1 MGSKAKVI
9 AQENLKE
16 HGTYEK
22 LLYVDGV
29 TCVIHVLFWLILSM
43 PFLMWITLLGIR
55 VPRMVLNFLS
65 AREQKTGDGTTKYQ
79 NYEFLFR
86 YYTTLGYFPVGWL
99 FQLITC
105 LAWYCRD
112 WSSKSTGR
120 MLLRMLQG
128 EDDAF
133 EDEWPTETPGKVP
146 AVVPVPVPV

>member
-1 MGSKAKVI
+1 M
-9 AQENLKE
+9 
-16 HGTYEK
+16 
-22 LLYVDGV
+22 DGV

-65 AREQKTGDGTTKYQ
+65 TREQKSGDGTTKFQ

-86 YYTTLGYFPVGWL
+86 YYTTLGYFPIGWL

-112 WSSKSTGR
+112 WTSQSTGR

-128 EDDAF
+128 ENDFDDEL
-133 EDEWPTETPGKVP
+133 EDAWPTEEPGEVP
-146 AVVPVPVPV
+146 AEVAPIVPV

>member
-1 MGSKAKVI
+1 
-9 AQENLKE
+9 
-16 HGTYEK
+16 
-22 LLYVDGV
+22 VDGV

-99 FQLITC
+99 FQLISC

-112 WSSKSTGR
+112 WKVSNGR
-120 MLLRMLQG
+120 LLLRMLQAG
-128 EDDAF
+128 DDL
-133 EDEWPTETPGKVP
+133 EDEWPTDTPGVMP
-146 AVVPVPVPV
+146 AVVPAPLPVPV